1 MALGKFQMLEFQ
13 SWKGVTKENHIGALY
28 RNQAVASDV
37 MIQLLA
43 AKRGKSL
50 ENYLKQFPTKYF
62 DTDDDYTWE
71 VIGSSRRNIPL
82 VEARKA
88 DGTVMTIASGTN
100 TPAGEPFYLV
110 FAEDWFG
117 DGEIIVGE
125 KNEVYPIRVLGN
137 PRMEGS
143 NAVYK
148 CELMGGLSSMP
159 TTELATGKRFSFDY
173 TVVERSFSKGV
184 GAVRHT
190 SPVAM
195 RNEWSQVRIKDEIGG
210 SMINKKLKFG
220 LPVVDNSG
228 KKAIVTMWMHYL
240 DFKIEETF
248 SEYKSNL
255 IMYGRS
261 NRNKSGEY
269 LNIGKSGEVI
279 RQGMG
284 LREQMEVANTMF
296 YNSFSLKLIE
306 DALYELSASKLDY
319 NERTF
324 ILRTGERGAIQFH
337 KAALDVVSGWMAIGF
352 LGGNAAN
359 PAIISKSQSQL
370 HTNALSAGFQFVEFR
385 APNGVTVKIEVDPL
399 NIAA

>member
-228 KKAIVTMWMHYL
+228 KKAIVTMWI
-240 DFKIEETF
+240 K
-248 SEYKSNL
+248 NL
-255 IMYGRS
+255 
-261 NRNKSGEY
+261 
-269 LNIGKSGEVI
+269 VCP
-279 RQGMG
+279 Q
-284 LREQMEVANTMF
+284 
-296 YNSFSLKLIE
+296 
-306 DALYELSASKLDY
+306 
-319 NERTF
+319 
-324 ILRTGERGAIQFH
+324 
-337 KAALDVVSGWMAIGF
+337 AA
-352 LGGNAAN
+352 
-359 PAIISKSQSQL
+359 
-370 HTNALSAGFQFVEFR
+370 
-385 APNGVTVKIEVDPL
+385 
-399 NIAA
+399 